1 MCVYICSGCTVKCCF
16 SWGLKARFENRL
28 KPERGIR
35 AFLVQVHNLSS
46 KILGARCFSEFG
58 IFCFCFV
65 FNWDIVALQC
75 CVGFC
80 CTRKR
85 VSSMHTC
92 TPPLSPPCPA
102 PRQLHHHGAL
112 SWAPMPHSGSPRP
125 SALHVGVCV
134 CQAPAPRP
142 PALPSCPHASSVHL
156 HPHSSPTDRFISTM
170 LLDSIYMCI
179 HVFLFLTYM
188 DFRKMIQCIIRI
200 LCKIQK
206 SHGSPCNEVY

>member
-80 CTRKR
+80 CTRR
-85 VSSMHTC
+85 GSAPCTHVPLPSHLPALRPTSSITTEPWAERLCRTVAPHGRLLYTWECVSVRPQLPDH
-92 TPPLSPPCPA
+92 PPSPPVRMPVLYIFIPIPA
-102 PRQLHHHGAL
+102 PQI
-112 SWAPMPHSGSPRP
+112 GS
-125 SALHVGVCV
+125 S
-134 CQAPAPRP
+134 
-142 PALPSCPHASSVHL
+142 LPC
-156 HPHSSPTDRFISTM
+156 F
-170 LLDSIYMCI
+170 
-179 HVFLFLTYM
+179 
-188 DFRKMIQCIIRI
+188 
-200 LCKIQK
+200 
-206 SHGSPCNEVY
+206 